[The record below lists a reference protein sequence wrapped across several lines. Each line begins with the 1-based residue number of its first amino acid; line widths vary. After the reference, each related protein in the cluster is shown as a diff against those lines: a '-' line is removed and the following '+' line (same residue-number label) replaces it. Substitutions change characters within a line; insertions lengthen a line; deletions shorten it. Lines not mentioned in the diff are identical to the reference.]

1 MLNAGMKMM
10 KSRALVTGGSAD
22 MAPAMAVL
30 AINLK
35 QVSPNL
41 VDELII
47 YHDGIDLKT
56 QKKINSIFPCRF
68 IFYPNP
74 FENVEDFPDLVRDYF
89 SFNVFC
95 KYECFKLLDEFE
107 KVVWTDFDVCFLK
120 DISSVFD
127 FDSPCYFL
135 SGSALTSKFCD
146 DFDTS
151 LFPDIDFME
160 TSISTGLFGVSRQ
173 FIQYKSFYEECYKYT
188 AKFAKYLKLPE
199 EAVISVLLHKYGI
212 TPVIVDSEV
221 YAQPVSQGKRENT
234 IILHAVGQPKF
245 WNRTR
250 KDKAQKNSIWER
262 NYRDWLF
269 RYHGNRFECRYV
281 LPKLKLAIKRN
292 TKRLLY
298 KVVSFCLP
306 DSVYNKLK
314 SVLNK

>member
-1 MLNAGMKMM
+1 MM
-10 KSRALVTGGSAD
+10 KSKALVTGGSAD

-56 QKKINSIFPCRF
+56 QSKINSIFPCRF

-74 FENVEDFPDLVRDYF
+74 FENVEDFPELVRDYF

-135 SGSALTSKFCD
+135 SGSKLRSKFCD

-151 LFPDIDFME
+151 LFPDINFSKS
-160 TSISTGLFGVSRQ
+160 SISTGLFGVSRTLTE
-173 FIQYKSFYEECYKYT
+173 SEVFYRDCYSYT
-188 AKFAKYLKLPE
+188 KKFAKYLKLPE

-212 TPVIVDSEV
+212 VPEIVDSEV
-221 YAQPVSQGKRENT
+221 YAQPVSIGASEKT

-250 KDKAQKNSIWER
+250 KDIAQKNEIWEK
-262 NYRDWLF
+262 NYHEWIF
-269 RYHGNRFECRYV
+269 SFHGNRFECRYI
-281 LPKLKLAIKRN
+281 LPKIKVSIKRFL
-292 TKRLLY
+292 KKSLY
-298 KVVSFCLP
+298 KIVSFCLS
-306 DSVYNKLK
+306 DSMYNRLK
-314 SVLNK
+314 TIIKK